1 VILKTSQDTIWAGL
15 RQLSRRKVSRM
26 FFHLIPLYSRIM
38 FIGIP
43 VLECFL
49 ALMLLRWDA
58 WKRYPVMSAY
68 LTVQAV
74 GGFAILLIGCFGGAM
89 PFFYTNNGVTILLN
103 LIAFGVAL
111 ELYYKICDPRI
122 GLFAWG
128 RRHVMVIISVSV
140 AMAVMIGS
148 FLKARNG
155 GSLTKTAETIHE
167 VMYVALW
174 ATFCGLCIYS
184 LSVGFTLRPRVK
196 GIAGGFIL
204 YLTSSLICNFVA
216 MRFSLSIAMIANQTC
231 MAAEFLT
238 MAWWLGVFWGEEKL
252 PKEAPII
259 EQLQVAETLAQYTKT
274 VEEAA
279 HLL

>member
-1 VILKTSQDTIWAGL
+1 
-15 RQLSRRKVSRM
+15 M

-38 FIGIP
+38 FIAIP

-74 GGFAILLIGCFGGAM
+74 GGFAVLLLGCFGPLM
-89 PFFYTNNGVTILLN
+89 PLFYTNNGVTILLD
-103 LIAFGVAL
+103 LVAFGVAL
-111 ELYYKICDPRI
+111 ELYYNICDPRI

-128 RRHVMVIISVSV
+128 RRHVVIIIAVSV
-140 AMAVMIGS
+140 VIAIIAGS
-148 FLKARNG
+148 FLTARNG
-155 GSLTKTAETIHE
+155 GSLTRTSETIKE

-174 ATFCGLCIYS
+174 ATFCTLWIYS
-184 LSVGFTLRPRVK
+184 RSVGFTLRPRVK
-196 GIAGGFIL
+196 GIAMGFIL
-204 YLTSSLICNFVA
+204 YLTSSVISLFVA
-216 MRFSLSIAMIANQTC
+216 MRFSLGIAMIANQVC
-231 MAAEFLT
+231 MATEFLT

-252 PKEAPII
+252 PKETPII
-259 EQLQVAETLAQYTKT
+259 EQLQVAETLAQYTKS

>member
-1 VILKTSQDTIWAGL
+1 
-15 RQLSRRKVSRM
+15 M

-49 ALMLLRWDA
+49 AIMLLRWDA
-58 WKRYPVMSAY
+58 WKRYPVMSTY

-74 GGFAILLIGCFGGAM
+74 GGFAILLLGCFGPLM
-89 PFFYTNNGVTILLN
+89 PVFYANNGVTILLN
-103 LIAFGVAL
+103 LIAFGVAF
-111 ELYYKICDPRI
+111 ELYYTICDPRI

-128 RRHVMVIISVSV
+128 RRHVVVIISVSV
-140 AMAVMIGS
+140 AMAILIGC
-148 FLKARNG
+148 FLTARNG
-155 GSLTKTAETIHE
+155 GSLTRTMQTIKE

-174 ATFCGLCIYS
+174 ATFGTLWIYS
-184 LSVGFTLRPRVK
+184 RLLGFIWRPRVK
-196 GIAGGFIL
+196 GIAMGFIL
-204 YLTSSLICNFVA
+204 YLTFSVISLFIA
-216 MRFSLSIAMIANQTC
+216 MRFSLSIAMIANQVC

-252 PKEAPII
+252 PKEASIS
-259 EQLQVAETLAQYTKT
+259 EQIQVDETLAQYTKT

-279 HLL
+279 QLL